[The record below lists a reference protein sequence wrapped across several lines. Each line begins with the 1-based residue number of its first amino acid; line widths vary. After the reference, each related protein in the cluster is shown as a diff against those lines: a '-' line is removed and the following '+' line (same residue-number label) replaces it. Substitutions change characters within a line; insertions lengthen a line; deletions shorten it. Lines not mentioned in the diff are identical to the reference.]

1 MNHVI
6 LDIREPAM
14 RMNKHS
20 LKASIYALLSGSTFS
35 RTTARNEDRMEDI
48 RETMLQELHD
58 AASEDYPHVLR
69 RIRLATDIE
78 TLWYL
83 RGDSM
88 SILAARHG
96 ESDARNR
103 MARITRMF
111 HGLLPRGLSP
121 RETAFHH

>member
-1 MNHVI
+1 
-6 LDIREPAM
+6 M

-20 LKASIYALLSGSTFS
+20 LKTSIYALLSGSTP
-35 RTTARNEDRMEDI
+35 ARVAAKSAARKEDRMEDI
-48 RETMLQELHD
+48 RDAMLQELHD
-58 AASEDYPHVLR
+58 ASEDYPHVLR
-69 RIRLATDIE
+69 RIRLATDIQ

-96 ESDARNR
+96 ENEAGRR
-103 MARITRMF
+103 MARITTMF

-121 RETAFHH
+121 RTTSFSG